1 MSEKM
6 LSPRVRSPNLQ
17 SPTGQRT
24 VLQASAPPKKFDS
37 DQLRGYVKKLL
48 PSTLQGMVWDSKD
61 RDQSKAWTKE
71 IGERVKA
78 RMLGKCMVS
87 RLLEFWTYGLTI
99 EIEPSGFKYIV
110 TTQINENL
118 GQGGR
123 AGLACHWED
132 SDACIQ
138 EMYTNDSLI
147 CICIAFA
154 IRIP

>member
-78 RMLGKCMVS
+78 RML
-87 RLLEFWTYGLTI
+87 

>member
-1 MSEKM
+1 SNWTTDSAAILGTAKKVNR
-6 LSPRVRSPNLQ
+6 LSNILQ
-17 SPTGQRT
+17 ELTEETTR
-24 VLQASAPPKKFDS
+24 FDS
-37 DQLRGYVKKLL
+37 DQLRGYIKKLL
-48 PSTLQGMVWDSKD
+48 PSTLQGAVWDSKD

-78 RMLGKCMVS
+78 RML
-87 RLLEFWTYGLTI
+87 
-99 EIEPSGFKYIV
+99 EIEPSGFKYVV

-123 AGLACHWED
+123 AGLVCHWED

-138 EMYTNDSLI
+138 EMHTNDSLI

>member
-1 MSEKM
+1 MSDKM

-24 VLQASAPPKKFDS
+24 VQLSSAPPKKFDS
-37 DQLRGYVKKLL
+37 DQLRGYIKKLL
-48 PSTLQGMVWDSKD
+48 PSTLQGAVWDSKD

-78 RMLGKCMVS
+78 RML
-87 RLLEFWTYGLTI
+87 
-99 EIEPSGFKYIV
+99 EIEPSGFKYVV

-123 AGLACHWED
+123 AGLVCHWED

-138 EMYTNDSLI
+138 EMHTNDSLI

>member
-24 VLQASAPPKKFDS
+24 AQLSSAPPKKFDP
-37 DQLRGYVKKLL
+37 DQLRSYMKKLL

-71 IGERVKA
+71 IGDRVKA
-78 RMLGKCMVS
+78 RML
-87 RLLEFWTYGLTI
+87 
-99 EIEPSGFKYIV
+99 EIEPSGFKYVV

-123 AGLACHWED
+123 AGLVCHWED

>member
-24 VLQASAPPKKFDS
+24 APPTAPPKKFDS
-37 DQLRGYVKKLL
+37 DQLRAYMKKLL

-78 RMLGKCMVS
+78 RML
-87 RLLEFWTYGLTI
+87 
-99 EIEPSGFKYIV
+99 EIEPSGFKYVV

-138 EMYTNDSLI
+138 EMHMNDSLI